1 MTIARELSDGG
12 GAPAESAPSSAPATG
27 APASGESAASGGS
40 DPKEEQAKREEM
52 YEYFLDRFKRD
63 LVAERE
69 QMGHLII
76 DTP

>member
-12 GAPAESAPSSAPATG
+12 GAPAEAPASAPATG
-27 APASGESAASGGS
+27 APASGGPADSGGS

-52 YEYFLDRFKRD
+52 YEYFLERFKRD

-76 DTP
+76 DNP